1 MKYWLI
7 AVSSAVKTSLSSSM
21 ISGVDCMAGRLSGLL
36 AALAGEPADGLEGL
50 EQLDGD
56 REDDRRVLL
65 GRDLHHRLELAELEG
80 TGGGGHHGGGLA
92 ELHRCLQLAL
102 GGDDLGPP
110 LPFGLG

>member
-7 AVSSAVKTSLSSSM
+7 AVSSAVNTSLSSSM

-36 AALAGEPADGLEGL
+36 AALAGQPADSLERL
-50 EQLDGD
+50 QELDRD
-56 REDDRRVLL
+56 REDDGRVLL

-80 TGGGGHHGGGLA
+80 AGGGGHDHGRLA
-92 ELHRCLQLAL
+92 QLDRRLQLAL

-110 LPFGLG
+110 LPPRL